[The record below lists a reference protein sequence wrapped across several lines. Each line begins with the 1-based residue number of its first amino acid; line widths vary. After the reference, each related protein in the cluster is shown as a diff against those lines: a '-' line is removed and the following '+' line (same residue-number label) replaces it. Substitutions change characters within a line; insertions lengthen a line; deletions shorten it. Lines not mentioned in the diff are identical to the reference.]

1 VTYFGIDLR
10 GNPGVHLISLWLCSS
25 VGIGM
30 GLLLSSLVR
39 SIDGATASVP
49 LLLIPQIILGGA
61 IMPLERMTAPIE
73 VASYSVV
80 SRYGFESLL
89 ENEDEGYA
97 YEIAAKDM
105 PKPIA
110 PGLPAP
116 PAPPHP
122 VDRFIGHH
130 ATSIITNWGILIG
143 FNILLYFLTCLS
155 LGYYSRKRVKL

>member
-1 VTYFGIDLR
+1 
-10 GNPGVHLISLWLCSS
+10 
-25 VGIGM
+25 M

-73 VASYSVV
+73 IASYTVV

-89 ENEDEGYA
+89 ESEDEGYA

-122 VDRFIGHH
+122 VDRFIGKH
-130 ATSIITNWGILIG
+130 ATSILTNWSILIG
-143 FNILLYFLTCLS
+143 FNILLYFLTCIS
-155 LGYYSRKRVKL
+155 IAYYSRKRVKL